1 VLGMD
6 KITEEISH
14 FIGIF
19 HTNLE
24 AARQRES
31 YDDFTFSQRQ
41 QDLHTSPSE
50 SESFEA
56 PFELLGYDPSLA
68 YRPVAPVFP
77 GPPLW
82 TAPSSL
88 TATQSTGSSR
98 EMNSPTDVVVQ
109 RVSTSHSTAEVE
121 MPEID
126 PVGSVVNYFQQHII
140 LTDNDVFSVGN
151 HGLEAS
157 FTITSTE
164 ELLDAAE
171 EIVSLSP
178 LADIEAPGSAEEMIS
193 LVKAVAEALDL
204 VVQNDGSIVAQGEIL
219 QGSYVNGELVTEV
232 PRLEDYHT
240 FEDKEGEDGDTGD
253 DDAGPSFASSGPLA
267 EASVTITMGDN
278 VVIND
283 AVLKSLWT
291 GASVTAVI
299 GDHIEVNAVIQVNAI
314 WDEDDLGSAISGWDD
329 GASNQLFN
337 IANFEREDGSAGES
351 AEAGPG
357 DFPGFWTVTTISGD
371 LLIVNWI
378 EQYTFISDQDVGIVS
393 ASGGHAEIIT
403 GDNTGI
409 NHVSIYE
416 LGFSYDLII
425 IGGSLYD
432 AAIIQQ
438 FNILFDSDAID
449 GVGEFETTGEGA
461 VSSSDNLLWNQAT
474 ILNVGAAD
482 RFGELSQDY
491 VDAAM
496 SIANGDDPSLSA
508 EILNDP
514 AFAGLTGLR
523 VLYISGDM
531 VNIQM
536 VRQTNIVGDDDQIA
550 LAMDAILPKTGASY
564 VVETGGNTLV
574 NNAAILD
581 LDSLGTTYVGGEQY
595 SQETLIQIEV
605 ISSRPDLGA
614 QDPTLLASEA
624 VLFLDDS
631 MLAPDSEPAPGVVIV
646 ADYTQSQDD
655 GLQTLL
661 AH

>member
-1 VLGMD
+1 MLGMD

-19 HTNLE
+19 HTSLE
-24 AARQRES
+24 TARQRES

-41 QDLHTSPSE
+41 QDIHTSPSE
-50 SESFEA
+50 SGSFEA
-56 PFELLGYDPSLA
+56 PFELLGYDPALA

-88 TATQSTGSSR
+88 TDIQSVGHWR
-98 EMNSPTDVVVQ
+98 ETSAPVDQLIQ
-109 RVSTSHSTAEVE
+109 RVSTPHATAEVV

-140 LTDNDVFSVGN
+140 LADNDVFSVGN

-164 ELLDAAE
+164 ALVDAAE
-171 EIVSLSP
+171 AIVSLSP
-178 LADIEAPGSAEEMIS
+178 IADIEAPGSAEEMIS

-204 VVQNDGSIVAQGEIL
+204 VMQDDGSIVAQGEIL
-219 QGSYVNGELVTEV
+219 GGSYVNGELVTEV
-232 PRLEDYHT
+232 PRLEDYHS
-240 FEDKEGEDGDTGD
+240 FEDEDDEEGGPD
-253 DDAGPSFASSGPLA
+253 DNGNGPDFVTSGPLA

-278 VVIND
+278 VVVND

-291 GASVTAVI
+291 GASVTAVL

-314 WDEDDLGSAISGWDD
+314 WDEDDLGSAISSLDNG
-329 GASNQLFN
+329 GGNQLFN
-337 IANFEREDGSAGES
+337 VANFEREDASSGGNAD
-351 AEAGPG
+351 ATAG
-357 DFPGFWTVTTISGD
+357 DFPSFWTVTTISGD
-371 LLIVNWI
+371 LLMVNWI
-378 EQYTFISDQDVGIVS
+378 EQYTFVSDQDVGIVS
-393 ASGGHAEIIT
+393 ASGGHAEIIS
-403 GDNTGI
+403 GGNTGV

-449 GVGEFETTGEGA
+449 GVGGFETTGEGS

-474 ILNVGAAD
+474 ILNIGAAD
-482 RFGELSQDY
+482 RFDELSQDY

-496 SIANGDDPSLSA
+496 SIANGDPNLSSD
-508 EILNDP
+508 ILNDS
-514 AFAGLTGLR
+514 AFAGLAGLR

-531 VNIQM
+531 INLQM
-536 VRQTNIVGDDDQIA
+536 VRQTNIVGDNDQIA
-550 LAMDAILPKTGASY
+550 LAMDAILPRTGATFT
-564 VVETGGNTLV
+564 VETGGNALI

-581 LDSLGTTYVGGEQY
+581 LDSLGKTYVGGEQY
-595 SQETLIQIEV
+595 SQETLIQIDV

-631 MLAPDSEPAPGVVIV
+631 MLAPDHEPAPGVVIV
-646 ADYTQSQDD
+646 GDHTQSQDD